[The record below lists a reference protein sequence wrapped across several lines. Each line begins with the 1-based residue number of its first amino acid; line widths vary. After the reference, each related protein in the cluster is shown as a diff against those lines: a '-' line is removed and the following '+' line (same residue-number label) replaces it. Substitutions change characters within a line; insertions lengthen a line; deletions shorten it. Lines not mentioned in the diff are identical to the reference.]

1 MKSDFSEIIRV
12 QLSYPT
18 SSSDSTLR
26 QLVCDRDWRPPA
38 EARST

>member
-1 MKSDFSEIIRV
+1 V

-26 QLVCDRDWRPPA
+26 QMVFDRDWRPPVNA
-38 EARST
+38 G